1 MNFTEPKDVV
11 QINYETRYADTTSI
25 TLKDADMNTL
35 ENVVVSIENRI
46 VVPSNLNKKCHL
58 E

>member
-1 MNFTEPKDVV
+1 MV

-35 ENVVVSIENRI
+35 ENVVVSIENHI

-58 E
+58 EWYF